1 VTGAQWP
8 ARLQRLAGNVAELA
22 PDNADLWLDGSH
34 NEDGGRVTSAAL
46 RNMHSADPRPLALVV
61 GMLATKDMLPFL
73 SSFESL
79 SPHLIAVPIPN
90 QDDAQDPGA
99 IAESACRLGFKTSVA
114 KNVADAMLQLRSM
127 AWSRPPRVLI
137 TGSLYLAGEVLK
149 LDGTLP
155 S

>member
-1 VTGAQWP
+1 
-8 ARLQRLAGNVAELA
+8 
-22 PDNADLWLDGSH
+22 
-34 NEDGGRVTSAAL
+34 
-46 RNMHSADPRPLALVV
+46 
-61 GMLATKDMLPFL
+61 MLATKDMLPFL

-79 SPHLIAVPIPN
+79 SPHLIAVPITN
-90 QDDAQDPGA
+90 QDDARDPRA
-99 IAESACRLGFKTSVA
+99 IVESAGRLGFKTSVA
-114 KNVADAMLQLRSM
+114 KNVADAMQRLRSM